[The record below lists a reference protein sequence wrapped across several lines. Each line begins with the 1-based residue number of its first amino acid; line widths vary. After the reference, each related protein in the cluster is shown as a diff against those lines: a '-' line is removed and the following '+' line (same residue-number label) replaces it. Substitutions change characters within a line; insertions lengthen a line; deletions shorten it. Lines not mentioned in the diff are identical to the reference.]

1 VTASARAQYA
11 AALKPA
17 RKSRFQVAP
26 KEQRTVDGHV
36 FDSKREASRYS
47 MLRMQERNGLI
58 SHLELQPSWVVY
70 INGKKL
76 CRFRADFSYFRNGV
90 MVIEDTKS
98 TGTAKDP
105 AYRLR
110 KKAAELAYNIQVTEV
125 LS

>member
-1 VTASARAQYA
+1 MTASARAQLA
-11 AALKPA
+11 AALKPT
-17 RKSRFQVAP
+17 RKGRFQVAP

-36 FDSKREASRYS
+36 FDSKRESARYAK
-47 MLRMQERNGLI
+47 LKLEERAGLI
-58 SHLELQPSWVVY
+58 SHLELQPSWIVY
-70 INGKKL
+70 INGQKL

-98 TGTAKDP
+98 SGTAKDP

-125 LS
+125 LL